1 MHSFTGEELM
11 RDGVRAAQ
19 MVAWPHQSSTRVCC
33 TREIDPLCSTRVCC
47 TREIDPLWLL
57 SDAVW
62 RLMCARHASFH
73 IGGGAPVCEDFVE
86 WLAGDHGLRRMDV
99 SRMKACQQCD
109 GCDRH

>member
-1 MHSFTGEELM
+1 MRILMHSFTGEELM

-33 TREIDPLCSTRVCC
+33 TREIDPL
-47 TREIDPLWLL
+47 WLL

-62 RLMCARHASFH
+62 RLVCARHASFH

-86 WLAGDHGLRRMDV
+86 WLAGDDGLRRMDV

>member
-1 MHSFTGEELM
+1 MRILMHSFTGEELM

-19 MVAWPHQSSTRVCC
+19 MVAWPHESSTRVCC
-33 TREIDPLCSTRVCC
+33 TLEM
-47 TREIDPLWLL
+47 DPLWLL

-86 WLAGDHGLRRMDV
+86 WLAGDDGLRRMDV